1 MNGVPQNSNPIYLA
15 DNIRLLRK
23 QMNWSQEV
31 LAAKV
36 GLNRGN
42 IASYEKGTA
51 EPKICNLLKI
61 SQLFGISIID
71 LTKRDL
77 KAAAETD
84 GKVAVVFNN
93 SQMKE
98 AGFQLEE
105 LNNQVEE
112 LQAVVDSLYTCH
124 CHNRKKLENMPMDVQ
139 MLVGNFEHLHQVAQ
153 QVLQQ
158 HKVLVSAMDTAKKQ
172 IDSGN
177 L

>member
-1 MNGVPQNSNPIYLA
+1 MNGVQQNSNPIYLA

-23 QMNWSQEV
+23 QMSWSQEE
-31 LAAKV
+31 LATKV

-77 KAAAETD
+77 KAAAEKD
-84 GKVAVVFNN
+84 GKIAVIFNN
-93 SQMKE
+93 SQVSE
-98 AGFQLEE
+98 ADSKLEE
-105 LNNQVEE
+105 LSNQVEE

-124 CHNRKKLENMPMDVQ
+124 CHKRKKLEEMPMDVQ

-158 HKVLVSAMDTAKKQ
+158 HKNLVNAMKTQ
-172 IDSGN
+172 SGR
-177 L
+177 LV